1 MEPYKE
7 EQIALR
13 LLNNFSTLTG
23 VMKLIA
29 SDDRKT
35 NWEAVRKTCVNYI
48 DRENHGILED
58 MKELEEIATRK
69 AVMNND

>member
-48 DRENHGILED
+48 DRESHGILED